1 MPLASLCRSLKT
13 VALALA
19 LCPLAQAAQSQVLSY
34 DQAVPADLRQIVT
47 PGDYAANL
55 DAAVPSFEAG
65 ILTDKQISLMAGSP
79 CAASLIG
86 FQNAMAKGQ
95 ATYAPLMA
103 VINAGFTPPPVGY
116 TPENMPNMW
125 SVPVGTDPFVGLV
138 SHMADF
144 FTDWCV
150 FLPQIEGDEDNGL
163 AFIQD
168 TGWFYY
174 QNSAGQTFTQGVN
187 PMTGETDPV
196 LSTFLEDFSNQRGD
210 FMDTGPSTKY
220 IVEWATDPRIEIE
233 DYQIQDPAAY
243 PNWNAFFSRSITTA
257 PDGTIPS
264 RPVTM
269 PDRSYVVVS
278 PTDCIMNPL
287 VQTLNLG
294 AERGQVRALIDNPLQ
309 LNTVI
314 DVKNYPLSMDRML
327 AGAPDDLKQAFVG
340 GSGLSCILMPNTYH
354 HYHAPV
360 DGTIKYAEIVKVG
373 EGSAAGTYGYYDF
386 PNWVPLNSNV
396 AQAGSDFSQF
406 EVFQRGVIII
416 EVTYSG
422 STPEEMITGYVA
434 QIPVGLNTIGSVTF
448 DDTTVAGAEVTKG
461 VTRLGGFLY
470 GGSLNIL
477 LFSKGLAAP
486 TVQTRLGNQINI
498 LNAGSSPAV
507 YSPR

>member
-1 MPLASLCRSLKT
+1 MPIAPIRQHLKSAALILGL
-13 VALALA
+13 VALA
-19 LCPLAQAAQSQVLSY
+19 QSASAQVLSY
-34 DQAVPADLRQIVT
+34 DQAVPEPLRQIVT
-47 PGDYAANL
+47 QEDYEANL
-55 DAAVPSFEAG
+55 IAAVPSLEAG
-65 ILTDKQISLMAGSP
+65 ILSGTQISLMAGSP
-79 CAASLIG
+79 CGASLIT
-86 FQNAMAKGQ
+86 FQNAMSQGQ
-95 ATYAPLMA
+95 DLYAPLMA

-125 SVPVGTDPFVGLV
+125 SVPVGTDPFAGLV
-138 SHMADF
+138 SHLTDF
-144 FTDWCV
+144 FTAWCV

-168 TGWFYY
+168 IGWFYY
-174 QNSAGQTFTQGVN
+174 HNPAGQTFTQGVN
-187 PMTGETDPV
+187 PMTGEADTVMSD
-196 LSTFLEDFSNQRGD
+196 FLEGFSNQRGD
-210 FMDTGPSTKY
+210 FMDTGASTKH
-220 IVEWATDPRIEIE
+220 VEQWATDPRIEIE
-233 DYQIQDPAAY
+233 DYTIKDPADY
-243 PNWNAFFSRSITTA
+243 PNWNSFFARSIQTDR
-257 PDGTIPS
+257 DGLIPS

-294 AERGQVRALIDNPLQ
+294 TNQGQVRALIDNPLQ

-314 DVKNYPLSMDRML
+314 DVKNYPLSIDRLL

-340 GSGLSCILMPNTYH
+340 GTGLSCILMPNTYH

-360 DGTIKYAEIVKVG
+360 DGTIKYAEIVRVG
-373 EGSAAGTYGYYDF
+373 SGSAAGTYGYYDF
-386 PNWVPLNSNV
+386 PNWVPLNGNV
-396 AQAGSDFSQF
+396 AQPGSDFSQF

-416 EVTYSG
+416 ETTYSG
-422 STPEEMITGYVA
+422 STPDEMITGYVA

-448 DDTTVAGAEVTKG
+448 DDTTVAGASVTKG

-477 LFSKGLAAP
+477 LFSEGIASP

-498 LNAGSSPAV
+498 LNAGSSPGLF
-507 YSPR
+507 SPR